1 MKTRFMFVLVLLLA
15 IGTAL
20 PVSAHSEAEAAV
32 KSSLALYVD
41 GKKIDAGLP
50 MYTVNNSLTVPIR
63 VVSGRLGATVA
74 WDQRSQTVTL
84 KKDGNTIVLPVGSH
98 TAKVNGADLDLPA
111 AAYVKNG
118 TTYVPIRF
126 VSELF
131 GLNVNYDQKQK
142 TVKLAKQTEP
152 SVMVAGVAEGA
163 VYTADK
169 VTVSVVAVNHEL
181 ADFRKVT
188 EPKKGQGHIH
198 IWLDQDVSDAK
209 IATKVVSG
217 DPVSFD
223 VKPGKHT
230 LTVQLVGNDH
240 KPVMPEVKRVI
251 RFETKA
257 SGGGQATSVK
267 PAVHEVT
274 ISDYAFAPETLT
286 VKKGDT
292 VKFTNRD
299 DVKHTATSDG
309 HFDSGLLADG
319 DSFEVT
325 LKEAGEY
332 DIYCKP
338 HPMMKMKIIV
348 E

>member
-1 MKTRFMFVLVLLLA
+1 MKTRFMFALAFILA
-15 IGTAL
+15 IAAAL
-20 PVSAHSEAEAAV
+20 PVSAQSGDTAAV
-32 KSSLALYVD
+32 KSPLTLYVD
-41 GKKIDAGLP
+41 GKQIDAGLP
-50 MYTVNNSLTVPIR
+50 MYTVNNSLTVPVR
-63 VVSGRLGATVA
+63 VVSDRLGAAVS
-74 WDQRSQTVTL
+74 WDQDTQTVTL
-84 KKDGNTIVLPVGSH
+84 KKSGNTIVLPVGSR
-98 TAKVNGADLDLPA
+98 TAKVNGADLELLA

-142 TVKLAKQTEP
+142 SVKLSKMTEP
-152 SVMVAGVAEGA
+152 SVMVAGVKEGA

-169 VTVSVVAVNHEL
+169 VTVSVVAVGHEL

-188 EPKKGQGHIH
+188 APKKGQGHIH

-217 DPVSFD
+217 DPVTFD

-251 RFETKA
+251 RFETKG
-257 SGGGQATSVK
+257 SGDGQASEVK
-267 PAVHEVT
+267 PAVHEVK
-274 ISDYAFAPETLT
+274 IADFAFAPETLT
-286 VKKGDT
+286 IKKGNT
-292 VKFTNRD
+292 VKFTNSD
-299 DVKHTATSDG
+299 SVEHTATSDG
-309 HFDSGLLADG
+309 NFDSGMLKQG
-319 DSFEVT
+319 ESYEVT
-325 LKEAGEY
+325 LTEEGEY

-338 HPMMKMKIIV
+338 HPMMKMKLIV